1 MIFFFDGSQPRAC
14 CLLYGNRTDLFF
26 FSEDGIFV
34 TAVVSFF
41 FLYSIYIDAFFFPGR
56 TKYIDLL
63 NL

>member
-1 MIFFFDGSQPRAC
+1 MIFFRRKSTTCVLFIIWESDGS
-14 CLLYGNRTDLFF
+14 FF

>member
-1 MIFFFDGSQPRAC
+1 VLFIIGGIGRI
-14 CLLYGNRTDLFF
+14 FF

-34 TAVVSFF
+34 TVVVSFFF

>member
-1 MIFFFDGSQPRAC
+1 MLFIIWESDG
-14 CLLYGNRTDLFF
+14 LFF

>member
-1 MIFFFDGSQPRAC
+1 VLFIIWESDGS
-14 CLLYGNRTDLFF
+14 FF